1 MIFLS
6 FKFCVWILSGQW
18 CSMIQWNV
26 SRMPKHRAPAPP
38 GDQIPDTQAPPPP
51 LPLNSRH
58 SSSSQSLRSNT
69 SSTSEMGHNSFDRRQ
84 DPKRLPYFFSN
95 FTSQDEVF
103 IYFYGTWCNCMIRIW
118 LILMFCWNMLYH
130 ETWKWISLVQI
141 YNARTI
147 YNYTILRL
155 IW

>member
-1 MIFLS
+1 MYYKFLKLRENIDSYMKMNYPNKMITLDLQYMIFLS

-95 FTSQDEVF
+95 FTSQEEVF
-103 IYFYGTWCNCMIRIW
+103 I
-118 LILMFCWNMLYH
+118 
-130 ETWKWISLVQI
+130 
-141 YNARTI
+141 
-147 YNYTILRL
+147 
-155 IW
+155 